1 MQKSTRNGSLVKMMD
16 QRPFVDKKSAYL
28 YEIYESNLTHVEPDS
43 VLPVKINVERT
54 FLEFEARDAI
64 LLSSLEFEKCVQLQ
78 RDLETTKLEL
88 WKKIEINN
96 EVLERVKN
104 SRGDPTKS
112 YETLNLLTV
121 QLMKIDTD
129 LTLVENKLKSHNAKV
144 AMLSSVQELV
154 TNVKFPGY
162 KLANHDDQTS
172 LDFVDSSY
180 IDELISHIASV
191 LVQRDISLPNPATGN
206 GSSELKLAWIKS
218 CIDSLLLLPQAGIS
232 TPITRSRQMIGD
244 LVTDSPN
251 LEDSKETISLKTALK
266 DLQFAHQY
274 LTRQYEEE
282 RSVNNQAMNVLRTK
296 LQKNQ
301 ESLLKT
307 NKELS
312 KQALNVINLE
322 TQLNN
327 KNIELLDQT
336 QEITE
341 LNKKLNLL
349 QIDHLGENQLTP
361 PTSSSN
367 TFIDDRNALSPVT
380 GYGFS
385 GTDSKH
391 SSSEIPVLLQS
402 SISNNVLRVEFKKL
416 LNDVTTKHEQE
427 LQKEKQER
435 LKLENL
441 IKMMNKDTN

>member
-1 MQKSTRNGSLVKMMD
+1 
-16 QRPFVDKKSAYL
+16 
-28 YEIYESNLTHVEPDS
+28 
-43 VLPVKINVERT
+43 
-54 FLEFEARDAI
+54 
-64 LLSSLEFEKCVQLQ
+64 
-78 RDLETTKLEL
+78 
-88 WKKIEINN
+88 
-96 EVLERVKN
+96 
-104 SRGDPTKS
+104 
-112 YETLNLLTV
+112 
-121 QLMKIDTD
+121 
-129 LTLVENKLKSHNAKV
+129 
-144 AMLSSVQELV
+144 
-154 TNVKFPGY
+154 
-162 KLANHDDQTS
+162 
-172 LDFVDSSY
+172 
-180 IDELISHIASV
+180 
-191 LVQRDISLPNPATGN
+191 
-206 GSSELKLAWIKS
+206 
-218 CIDSLLLLPQAGIS
+218 
-232 TPITRSRQMIGD
+232 
-244 LVTDSPN
+244 
-251 LEDSKETISLKTALK
+251 
-266 DLQFAHQY
+266 
-274 LTRQYEEE
+274 
-282 RSVNNQAMNVLRTK
+282 MNVLRTK